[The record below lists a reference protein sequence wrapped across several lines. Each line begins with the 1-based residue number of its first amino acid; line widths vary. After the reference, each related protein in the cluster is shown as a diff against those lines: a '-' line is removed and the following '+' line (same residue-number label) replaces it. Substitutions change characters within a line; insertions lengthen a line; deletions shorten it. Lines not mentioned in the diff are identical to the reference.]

1 MAIKLNNIREL
12 KNTPQVGKKTWT
24 TSFSSVA
31 NTADGVAGIRHGGVL
46 WGAEDFDLEE
56 LVRIRD

>member
-12 KNTPQVGKKTWT
+12 KNTPQVEKKTWT

-31 NTADGVAGIRHGGVL
+31 NTADGVAGIRHGGCYGGL
-46 WGAEDFDLEE
+46 KILT
-56 LVRIRD
+56 LKSL